1 MLPLPAQLAI
11 LFVAGAIAGFI
22 NILAGGGSLLTL
34 PVLIFLGLPAATANG
49 TNRISILIQS
59 LAGVAGFHH
68 LNVFPWRAGLL
79 AAIPALIGAII
90 GANLAIDIS
99 DTLFKQILAG
109 LMIAMLIL
117 IVFDPSKR
125 LRENRR
131 PITGMRRVWFALGF
145 FGVGLFG
152 GFIQAGV
159 GFLIITLML
168 LAGFDLV
175 ATNAVKVL
183 VIMIFTI
190 AALAVFILRG
200 EMNYLL
206 GVSLGAG
213 SAVGGWLATR
223 FAVKKGHA
231 WIRVFVLIMV
241 VVFAAKLLID
251 SLFSN

>member
-11 LFVAGAIAGFI
+11 LFVAGAISGFI

-34 PVLIFLGLPAATANG
+34 PILIFLGLPAATANG
-49 TNRISILIQS
+49 TNRIAILIQS
-59 LAGVAGFHH
+59 MAGVAGFHQ

-79 AAIPALIGAII
+79 AAIPALIGALI

-117 IVFDPSKR
+117 IIFEPSRR

-131 PITGMRRVWFALGF
+131 PITGVRRVWFALGF
-145 FGVGLFG
+145 FGVGVFG

-159 GFLIITLML
+159 GFLIISLML

-175 ATNAVKVL
+175 ATNAIKVL
-183 VIMIFTI
+183 VVTIFTI
-190 AALAVFILRG
+190 AALIVFILHG
-200 EMNYLL
+200 EVNYLL
-206 GVSLGAG
+206 GASLGIG

-231 WIRVFVLIMV
+231 WIRAFVIVMV
-241 VVFAAKLLID
+241 VVFSAKLLVD
-251 SLFSN
+251 SLFSK

>member
-1 MLPLPAQLAI
+1 MIPLPAQLAI
-11 LFVAGAIAGFI
+11 LFVAGAISGFI

-34 PVLIFLGLPAATANG
+34 PILIFLGLPAATANG
-49 TNRISILIQS
+49 TNRIAILIQS
-59 LAGVAGFHH
+59 LAGVAGFHQ

-79 AAIPALIGAII
+79 AAIPALVGAII

-109 LMIAMLIL
+109 LMIAMLVL
-117 IVFDPSKR
+117 IIFDPNRR

-131 PITGMRRVWFALGF
+131 PITGMRRLWFALGF

-183 VIMIFTI
+183 VTTIFTI
-190 AALAVFILRG
+190 AALAVFVLYG
-200 EMNYLL
+200 EVDYLL
-206 GVSLGAG
+206 GTSLGLG
-213 SAVGGWLATR
+213 SAAGAWLGTR
-223 FAVKKGHA
+223 FAVRKGHV
-231 WIRVFVLIMV
+231 WIRAFVIVMVLI
-241 VVFAAKLLID
+241 FSAKLLVD
-251 SLFSN
+251 SLLSK

>member
-1 MLPLPAQLAI
+1 MIPLPAQLAI
-11 LFVAGAIAGFI
+11 LFVAGAISGFI

-34 PVLIFLGLPAATANG
+34 PILIFLGLPAATANG

-59 LAGVAGFHH
+59 LAGVAGFHQ

-109 LMIAMLIL
+109 LMIAMLVL
-117 IVFDPSKR
+117 IIFDPNRR

-131 PITGMRRVWFALGF
+131 PITGMRRLWFALGF

-183 VIMIFTI
+183 VTTIFTI
-190 AALAVFILRG
+190 AALAVFVLYG
-200 EMNYLL
+200 EVDYLL
-206 GVSLGAG
+206 GTSLGLG
-213 SAVGGWLATR
+213 SAAGAWLGTR
-223 FAVKKGHA
+223 FAVRKGHV
-231 WIRVFVLIMV
+231 WIRAFVIVMVLI
-241 VVFAAKLLID
+241 FSAKLLVD
-251 SLFSN
+251 SLLSK

>member
-11 LFVAGAIAGFI
+11 LFVAGAVSGFI

-34 PVLIFLGLPAATANG
+34 PILIFLGLPAALANG

-59 LAGVAGFHH
+59 VAGVAGFHR
-68 LNVFPWRAGLL
+68 LKVFPWRAGLL
-79 AAIPALIGAII
+79 AAIPALLGAVI

-109 LMIAMLIL
+109 LMIGMLIL
-117 IVFDPSKR
+117 ILIDPGR
-125 LRENRR
+125 RIRESRK
-131 PITGMRRVWFALGF
+131 PITFWRRVFFALGF

-159 GFLIITLML
+159 GFLIISLML

-175 ATNAVKVL
+175 ATNAIKVL
-183 VIMIFTI
+183 VVMIFSV
-190 AALAVFILRG
+190 AALIVFMLHG
-200 EMNYLL
+200 EVNYLL
-206 GVSLGAG
+206 GVTLGSG
-213 SAVGGWLATR
+213 SAAGGWLATR

-231 WIRVFVLIMV
+231 WIRGFVVIMV
-241 VVFAAKLLID
+241 VVFAAKLLLD
-251 SLFSN
+251 SLFLK

>member
-1 MLPLPAQLAI
+1 MIPLPAQLTI
-11 LFVAGAIAGFI
+11 LFFAGAISGFI

-59 LAGVAGFHH
+59 LAGVAGFHQ

-79 AAIPALIGAII
+79 AAIPALTGAII

-109 LMIAMLIL
+109 LMIGMLIL
-117 IVFDPSKR
+117 IFIDPGR
-125 LRENRR
+125 RIRESRK
-131 PITGMRRVWFALGF
+131 PMTPWRRVFFAIGF

-159 GFLIITLML
+159 GFLIISLML

-183 VIMIFTI
+183 VTVIFTI
-190 AALAVFILRG
+190 AALAVFILHG

-223 FAVKKGHA
+223 FAVRKGHA
-231 WIRVFVLIMV
+231 WIRAFVIIMV
-241 VVFAAKLLID
+241 VIFAAKLLVD
-251 SLFSN
+251 SLFSK